1 VNSKQIV
8 AAISVVALLV
18 ILVYPA
24 LAAGAVGV
32 QIRSSK
38 MEKADYVFVTI
49 GGVWVH
55 RSGQSESEGWQLIS
69 NQSQTLDLVTLEN
82 TTTLFGKGQISL
94 GDYDTVRM
102 EISNITW
109 VFNKTTTNL
118 EVESS
123 QIQSNLDFTVQAGR
137 ETIIT
142 LVLTGQHQEI
152 RGTNFFVPTLTATL
166 G

>member
-1 VNSKQIV
+1 M
-8 AAISVVALLV
+8 
-18 ILVYPA
+18 
-24 LAAGAVGV
+24 

-38 MEKADYVFVTI
+38 MEKADHVFVTI

-55 RSGQSESEGWQLIS
+55 RSGQSGSEGWQLIS
-69 NQSQTLDLVTLEN
+69 NQSQTVDLVTLEN

-142 LVLTGQHQEI
+142 LVLTGQQQEI
-152 RGTNFFVPTLTATL
+152 RGANFFVPTLTATV

>member
-1 VNSKQIV
+1 MNSKQIV

-24 LAAGAVGV
+24 LAAGAVTV

-38 MEKADYVFVTI
+38 MEKADHVFVTI
-49 GGVWVH
+49 GDVWVH
-55 RSGQSESEGWQLIS
+55 RSEQSGSEGWQLIS
-69 NQSQTLDLVTLEN
+69 NQSQTVDLVTLEN
-82 TTTLFGKGQISL
+82 TTTLFVKGQISL

-142 LVLTGQHQEI
+142 LVLTGQQQEI
-152 RGTNFFVPTLTATL
+152 RGTNFFVPTLTATV

>member
-1 VNSKQIV
+1 MNSKQIV

-24 LAAGAVGV
+24 LSAGAVGV

-38 MEKADYVFVTI
+38 MEKADHVFVTI

-55 RSGQSESEGWQLIS
+55 RSGQSGSEGWQLIS
-69 NQSQTLDLVTLEN
+69 NQSQTVDLVTLEN

-142 LVLTGQHQEI
+142 LVLAGQQQEI
-152 RGTNFFVPTLTATL
+152 RGTNFLVPTLTATL

>member
-1 VNSKQIV
+1 MNSKQIV

-24 LAAGAVGV
+24 LSAGAVGV

-38 MEKADYVFVTI
+38 MEKADHVFVTI

-55 RSGQSESEGWQLIS
+55 RSGQSGSEGWQLIS
-69 NQSQTLDLVTLEN
+69 NQSQTVDLVTLEN

-118 EVESS
+118 EVKSS

-142 LVLTGQHQEI
+142 LVLAGQQQEI
-152 RGTNFFVPTLTATL
+152 RGTNFLVPTLTATL

>member
-1 VNSKQIV
+1 
-8 AAISVVALLV
+8 
-18 ILVYPA
+18 
-24 LAAGAVGV
+24 V

-38 MEKADYVFVTI
+38 MEKADHVFVTI

-55 RSGQSESEGWQLIS
+55 RSGQSGSEGWQLIS
-69 NQSQTLDLVTLEN
+69 NQSQTVDLVTLEN

-118 EVESS
+118 EVKSS

-142 LVLTGQHQEI
+142 LVLAGQQQEI
-152 RGTNFFVPTLTATL
+152 RGTNFLVPTLTATL

>member
-1 VNSKQIV
+1 
-8 AAISVVALLV
+8 
-18 ILVYPA
+18 
-24 LAAGAVGV
+24 V

-38 MEKADYVFVTI
+38 MEKADHVFVTI

-55 RSGQSESEGWQLIS
+55 RSGQSGSEGWQLIS
-69 NQSQTLDLVTLEN
+69 NQSQTVDLVTLEN

-142 LVLTGQHQEI
+142 LVLAGQQQEI
-152 RGTNFFVPTLTATL
+152 RGTNFLVPTLTATL

>member
-1 VNSKQIV
+1 MNSKQIV
-8 AAISVVALLV
+8 AAVSVVALLV

-24 LAAGAVGV
+24 LATGTATVH
-32 QIRSSK
+32 IRSSK
-38 MEKADYVFVTI
+38 IDKGDHVYITI
-49 GGVWVH
+49 GNVWAH
-55 RSGQSESEGWQLIS
+55 RSGQSGSEGWQLIA
-69 NQSQTLDLVTLEN
+69 NQSQTVDLISLEN
-82 TTTLFGKGQISL
+82 TSMLFGKGQIAL

-109 VFNKTTTNL
+109 VFNGTTKIL

-137 ETIIT
+137 ESIIA
-142 LVLTGQHQEI
+142 LVLTGHQEEI
-152 RGTNFFVPTLTATL
+152 RGTNFFVPILSATT

>member
-1 VNSKQIV
+1 M
-8 AAISVVALLV
+8 
-18 ILVYPA
+18 
-24 LAAGAVGV
+24 

-38 MEKADYVFVTI
+38 MEKADHVFVTI

-55 RSGQSESEGWQLIS
+55 RSGQSGSEGWQLIS
-69 NQSQTLDLVTLEN
+69 NQSQTVDLVTLEN

-118 EVESS
+118 EVKSS

-142 LVLTGQHQEI
+142 LVLAGQQQEI
-152 RGTNFFVPTLTATL
+152 RGTNFLVPTLTATL

>member
-24 LAAGAVGV
+24 LAAGAVTV

-38 MEKADYVFVTI
+38 MEKADHVFVTI
-49 GGVWVH
+49 GDVWVH
-55 RSGQSESEGWQLIS
+55 RSEQSGSEGWQLIS
-69 NQSQTLDLVTLEN
+69 NQSQTVDLVTLEN
-82 TTTLFGKGQISL
+82 TTTLFVKGQISL

-142 LVLTGQHQEI
+142 LVLTGQQQEI
-152 RGTNFFVPTLTATL
+152 RGTNFFVPTLTATV

>member
-1 VNSKQIV
+1 MNSKQIV

-24 LAAGAVGV
+24 LAAGAVTV
-32 QIRSSK
+32 HIRSSK
-38 MEKADYVFVTI
+38 TEKADHVFVMI

-55 RSGQSESEGWQLIS
+55 RSGQSGSEGWQLIS
-69 NQSQTLDLVTLEN
+69 NQSQTVDLVTLEN
-82 TTTLFGKGQISL
+82 TTTLFGKEQISL
-94 GDYDTVRM
+94 GDYDSVRM

-142 LVLTGQHQEI
+142 LVLTGQLQEI
-152 RGTNFFVPTLTATL
+152 RGTNFFVPTLTATV

>member
-1 VNSKQIV
+1 MNSKQIV

-24 LAAGAVGV
+24 LAAGAVTV
-32 QIRSSK
+32 HIRSSK
-38 MEKADYVFVTI
+38 TEKADHVFVTI

-55 RSGQSESEGWQLIS
+55 RSRQSGSEGWQLIS
-69 NQSQTLDLVTLEN
+69 NQSQTVDLVALEN
-82 TTTLFGKGQISL
+82 ATTLFGKGQISL
-94 GDYDTVRM
+94 GDYDSVRM

-142 LVLTGQHQEI
+142 LVLAGQQQEI
-152 RGTNFFVPTLTATL
+152 RGTNFLVPTLTATL